1 MRKKILSYCLIEP
14 RFFAAALL
22 WLAAVAPAR
31 AIMNG
36 VDQDILPVTSIF
48 NSSVTI
54 MGEGGIFVAYGVSA
68 ATAAFTAQN
77 ASVPG
82 VTISSGVIVSTGNVG
97 IGTANPGE
105 VLEVNGNLKIG
116 SATTGIIRATKELV
130 LRQDGDTYGPSILRL
145 RNRNAENGVI
155 FETTDPTTTLVD
167 YIFKTSANQRNFRYE
182 ARAAMS
188 RAGNPSFHIGGLS
201 ADNPTLAVGDAYAAV
216 ANKLAVGSYTSP
228 TAVLQLAAGTAA
240 AGTAPLKLT
249 SGTNL
254 TATEGGAIEFA
265 GGHLYFTAADA
276 GTRYQLDQ
284 QAPLTITAIG
294 AAPNANGMTLTG
306 QQLNLQPADASNG
319 GVVTTGAQTFAGV
332 KTFSSQLIN
341 SNAAAAALNLTGNGA
356 GITFTGTGPNQVIT
370 AAGVDLALMPGAGGN
385 VGIGVTVPTAR
396 LHLPAGTAAANTAP
410 LMFTSGIDLA
420 APEAGAMEFDGANL
434 EFSTSA
440 TGIRTVVNRGQLI
453 GVQTIT
459 AGTTYTPTAGTGR
472 IIVELWGGG
481 GGGGGCNNAA
491 GCAGGG
497 GGAGGYARYT
507 FTGVVNANYT
517 VAIGGGGAGNSGAAG
532 SAGTNTTFT
541 NGATVVTAY
550 GGAGGAYTAGSN
562 GVKFMAGGAGGA
574 VSANGTVN
582 GAGMPG
588 SYGQTNS
595 NTIVNSGFGG
605 STSLGGGGVGRASTT
620 GAGNAAVAN
629 TGSGGG
635 GAATIATGSA
645 YAGGAGAAGRIIVQE
660 FY

>member
-1 MRKKILSYCLIEP
+1 M
-14 RFFAAALL
+14 
-22 WLAAVAPAR
+22 
-31 AIMNG
+31 
-36 VDQDILPVTSIF
+36 TSIF

-54 MGEGGIFVAYGVSA
+54 MGEGGILVTYGVSA

-97 IGTANPGE
+97 IGTTNPGE

-155 FETTDPTTTLVD
+155 FETTDPTVTLVD

-182 ARAAMS
+182 ARAAMA

-216 ANKLAVGSYTSP
+216 VNKLAVGSYTSP
-228 TAVLQLAAGTAA
+228 TALVQLAAGTAA

-249 SGTNL
+249 
-254 TATEGGAIEFA
+254 EG
-265 GGHLYFTAADA
+265 
-276 GTRYQLDQ
+276 
-284 QAPLTITAIG
+284 
-294 AAPNANGMTLTG
+294 
-306 QQLNLQPADASNG
+306 
-319 GVVTTGAQTFAGV
+319 V
-332 KTFSSQLIN
+332 
-341 SNAAAAALNLTGNGA
+341 
-356 GITFTGTGPNQVIT
+356 
-370 AAGVDLALMPGAGGN
+370 
-385 VGIGVTVPTAR
+385 
-396 LHLPAGTAAANTAP
+396 
-410 LMFTSGIDLA
+410 DLA
-420 APEAGAMEFDGANL
+420 APEAGALEFDGTNL

-440 TGIRTVVNRGQLI
+440 TGTRAIVNRGQLI

-459 AGTTYTPTAGTGR
+459 SGTTYTPTAGTGR

-562 GVKFMAGGAGGA
+562 GVKFMAGGAGGV

-595 NTIVNSGFGG
+595 NTVVNSGFGG